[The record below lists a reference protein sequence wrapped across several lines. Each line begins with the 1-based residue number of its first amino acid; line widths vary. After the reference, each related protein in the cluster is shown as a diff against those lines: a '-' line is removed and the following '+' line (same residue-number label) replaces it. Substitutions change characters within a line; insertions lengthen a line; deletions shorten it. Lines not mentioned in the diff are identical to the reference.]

1 MKNILKPLYLLSIS
15 ISTIPMKYLLSI
27 IPTLLISFSAFCN
40 DTLTV
45 FYRIRLDQDIN
56 SASRY
61 QVTAGLEKAAEAE
74 ADYVILDLNTY
85 GGEVSAADSIRSAI
99 LRYDRPVIAYVNMQ
113 AASAGALISIA
124 CDSIYMKTGSS
135 IGAATVVNQ
144 TGEVMPDKYQSFMR
158 GMMRSTA
165 QATGRDPKI
174 AESMTDTANVL
185 SMTPSEAMEVGYC
198 EGICETEYEVAQKV
212 VPGKQFIIKNMEED
226 MSLLDKLIRLLLNP
240 LLQSIFMM
248 MIIGGIFVEIRTPG
262 IGLPLV
268 TAIVGALLYFAPGYL
283 GHLVQSWEIVLF
295 FVGLVLICLE
305 LFVIPG
311 FGVCG
316 ISGIIAVVVSL
327 AFAMVDNIELF
338 HWDGTLNLKPLIQP
352 LGLVVISSTAAVFGS
367 VWLVRRLYETRSFDY
382 IALRQEMKA
391 EEGFTGVV
399 SGLDSLV
406 GETVTVFTD
415 LRPGGKVQTSDGRVF
430 EATLKFGG
438 FAEKGETLLVVS
450 AGQGRLYCEKQ

>member
-124 CDSIYMKTGSS
+124 CDSIYMKTGAS

-144 TGEVMPDKYQSFMR
+144 TGEVMADKYQSFMR
-158 GMMRSTA
+158 GMMRATA
-165 QATGRDPKI
+165 EAKGRDPKI

-185 SMTPSEAMEVGYC
+185 SMTPTEAVAAGYC
-198 EGICETEYEVAQKV
+198 EGICESEYEVAEKV
-212 VPGKQFIIKNMEED
+212 TGGNEFVIKNMEDD
-226 MSLLDKLIRLLLNP
+226 MTWLDKLIQFLLNP

-268 TAIVGALLYFAPGYL
+268 TAIVGALLYFAPAYI
-283 GHLVQSWEIVLF
+283 GHLAQSWEILLF
-295 FVGLVLICLE
+295 IVGLILIAAEIFVL
-305 LFVIPG
+305 PG
-311 FGVCG
+311 FGICG

-327 AFAMVDNIELF
+327 AFAMIDNIELF
-338 HWDGTLNLKPLIQP
+338 HWDGTLDLRPVIQP
-352 LGLVVISSTAAVFGS
+352 LAIVILSASAAIFGA
-367 VWLVRRLYETRSFDY
+367 VWLVRKLYDTRSFDH

-391 EEGFTGVV
+391 SEGFTGVE
-399 SGLDSLV
+399 SGLESLV
-406 GETVTVFTD
+406 GEQVTVFTD
-415 LRPGGKVQTSDGRVF
+415 MRPGGKVRTADGRIF
-430 EATLKFGG
+430 EAALKFGG
-438 FAEKGETLLVVS
+438 FASKGDTLKVVS
-450 AGQGRLYCEKQ
+450 AEQGRLYCENI